1 MLITSASEISNE
13 DVFNDNNLWTVYIL
27 KLSNNFYYTG
37 ITNNLERRMKT
48 HISGKGSK
56 YVRAHLPC
64 HVVYEEPAADRS
76 AASKREFKI
85 KKLSRKQKEQLIKE
99 SKK

>member
-1 MLITSASEISNE
+1 MTKN
-13 DVFNDNNLWTVYIL
+13 NNLWTVYIL
-27 KLSNNFYYTG
+27 KLSNGSYYTG
-37 ITNNLERRMKT
+37 ITNNLERRLKK

-64 HVVYEEPAADRS
+64 CVIYEEPAADRS
-76 AASKREFKI
+76 SASKREFKI

-99 SKK
+99 SKE

>member
-37 ITNNLERRMKT
+37 ITNNLERRLKT

-64 HVVYEEPAADRS
+64 YVVYEEPAADRS